1 MFPHPTTAS
10 ELASRIEASIEGPA
24 DIELQGLAAIDQAGP
39 GELTFASD
47 ARHAK
52 ALADTGASAAL
63 VPAGLDVSAHCT
75 LLRVKNVQRALNII
89 LAAMAG
95 EEDLPPVGVHA
106 SAVVAGDATLGADVR
121 IGPGV
126 VVGTGC
132 SIGEGSALLPG
143 TVLGR
148 GVTIGQQCFLAENVI
163 IRHGCCLGDRVR
175 IGPGS
180 VIGQDGFGYSHA
192 DGVHHKVPHA
202 GSVIIDSDVELGA
215 CVCVDR
221 AKWGATRI
229 GAGAKIDN
237 LVQIAHNVQVGA
249 GCLLASQVGIA
260 GSARLGRFVVMGGQV
275 GIKDHIDIADGVEV
289 GACAC
294 LPQSAGPGERLL
306 GIPARD
312 ARQYLREQKALASLP
327 ELLRRVKQLEQQLAR
342 TESD

>member
-1 MFPHPTTAS
+1 MFPHPTTAGQ
-10 ELASRIEASIEGPA
+10 LASRLEATLEGPG
-24 DIELQGLAAIDQAGP
+24 DVELRGLAAIDQAGP

-47 ARHAK
+47 ARHARN
-52 ALADTGASAAL
+52 LAKSRASAAL
-63 VPAGLDVSAHCT
+63 VPVGLDVSAGCT
-75 LLRVKNVQRALNII
+75 LLRVANVELALNVI
-89 LAAMAG
+89 LAEMAG
-95 EEDLPPVGVHA
+95 EEDLPPVGVAA
-106 SAVVAGDATLGADVR
+106 SADVADDVQLGAEVR
-121 IGPGV
+121 IGPGA
-126 VVGTGC
+126 VVGAGC
-132 SIGEGSALLPG
+132 RIGEGSALLPG
-143 TVLGR
+143 VVLGR
-148 GVTIGQQCFLAENVI
+148 GVTVGQQCVLAENVTV
-163 IRHGCCLGDRVR
+163 RHGCAVGDRVR

-180 VIGQDGFGYSHA
+180 VIGQDGYGYAHA
-192 DGVHHKVPHA
+192 NGVHHKVPHA
-202 GSVIIDSDVELGA
+202 GSVVIEDDVELGA

-237 LVQIAHNVQVGA
+237 LVQIAHNVQVGP

-275 GIKDHIDIADGVEV
+275 GIKDNIDIADGVEV

-327 ELLRRVKQLEQQLAR
+327 ELLRRVKHLEQQLGR